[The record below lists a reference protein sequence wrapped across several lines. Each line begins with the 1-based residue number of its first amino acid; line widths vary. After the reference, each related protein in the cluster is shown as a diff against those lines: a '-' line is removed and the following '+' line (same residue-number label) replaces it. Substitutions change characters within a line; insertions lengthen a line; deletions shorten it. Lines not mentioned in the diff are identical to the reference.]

1 MSRRPTAKKKA
12 KRKARATQHAD
23 TTVIDHVDDDD
34 MLVGE
39 TVPEE
44 PVRLTQPDKKVFST
58 EVPAHT
64 AWERR
69 CAYAPLW
76 AQRLGMR
83 SRVLMFIAACIATVL
98 MAVLVL
104 SGIYVVTALVGSLVV
119 PALPDVVTSMTGVSV
134 QEINTDQDAFLFMVV
149 LPALFIVV
157 ALAVAVGLC
166 VYKIIVSCARYTM
179 SMLSC
184 ALVSKDVVSRM
195 YHTRRAASDFQ
206 RSAFRG
212 KGKHFVDVVDS
223 WSAKK

>member
-1 MSRRPTAKKKA
+1 MSRRPTAKKKT
-12 KRKARATQHAD
+12 KIKAHNTQSAD

-34 MLVGE
+34 VLVE
-39 TVPEE
+39 NTVPDE
-44 PVRLTQPDKKVFST
+44 PVRLTRPDEKVFST

-64 AWERR
+64 TWERR

-76 AQRLGMR
+76 AQRIGMR
-83 SRVLMFIAACIATVL
+83 SRVLMFIVACVVAVL

-119 PALPDVVTSMTGVSV
+119 PALPNLVTSMTGASV

-149 LPALFIVV
+149 FPALFIVI

-166 VYKIIVSCARYTM
+166 VYKVIVMCVRYTM

-212 KGKHFVDVVDS
+212 KGTHFVDVVDS

>member
-1 MSRRPTAKKKA
+1 MSRRPTAKKTTKH
-12 KRKARATQHAD
+12 KTRNTQQAD
-23 TTVIDHVDDDD
+23 TTVIDHVDDDV
-34 MLVGE
+34 LVEE
-39 TVPEE
+39 TVPDE
-44 PVRLTQPDKKVFST
+44 PVRLTQPDEKVFST
-58 EVPAHT
+58 EVPTHSV
-64 AWERR
+64 WEQR

-76 AQRLGMR
+76 AQRIGMR
-83 SRVLMFIAACIATVL
+83 SRVLMFITACIVTVL

-104 SGIYVVTALVGSLVV
+104 SGIYVVTALVSSLVV
-119 PALPDVVTSMTGVSV
+119 PALPNVVTSMTGASV

-166 VYKIIVSCARYTM
+166 VYKIIVSCVRYAM

>member
-34 MLVGE
+34 VLVEE
-39 TVPEE
+39 TAPDE
-44 PVRLTQPDKKVFST
+44 PVRLTQPDEKVFST
-58 EVPAHT
+58 EMPTHT

-76 AQRLGMR
+76 AQRIGMR
-83 SRVLMFIAACIATVL
+83 SRVLMFITACIATVL

-119 PALPDVVTSMTGVSV
+119 PALPNVVTSMTDASV
-134 QEINTDQDAFLFMVV
+134 REIATDQDAFLFMVV
-149 LPALFIVV
+149 LPALFIIV

-166 VYKIIVSCARYTM
+166 VYKIIVLCARYTM